1 MINIYLFI
9 YYNKHLLFNKRGMN
23 IKNNPYTVFIYVQL
37 VINFEMINAYIFW
50 WANLKKETT
59 LKDVSINSSKILK
72 FIIKELEDMKGFGCC

>member
-1 MINIYLFI
+1 
-9 YYNKHLLFNKRGMN
+9 
-23 IKNNPYTVFIYVQL
+23 
-37 VINFEMINAYIFW
+37 MINAYIFW